1 LVSEGF
7 ALSIEMLGCGGGL
20 CDEDGGFEGKM
31 FISSVKPTVHFKF
44 IIGKKL
50 NGEYSDTIHET

>member
-7 ALSIEMLGCGGGL
+7 ALAIEMLGSGGGL

-31 FISSVKPTVHFKF
+31 FISSVKPAVNFKF

-50 NGEYSDTIHET
+50 N